1 MENITFKFSKM
12 HEYGPAFFEY
22 LALRKQF
29 FVDNLGW
36 EIPHDDTHEMDQ
48 YDNPS
53 ASYSL
58 VLKDGEVIGG
68 ARLMPTTAK
77 WGTHTYMLRDAVK
90 GKLIDIPP
98 EVLGKDIVDGDLWES
113 TRIVMSESVRTH
125 AERSMCLSL
134 IMDGMIDV
142 TTENGGSRL
151 MGLSTITLMRALRQ
165 LGYDAQRLGEPY
177 VNEGD
182 GRRYAVLGMT
192 AARRTTFVPRAT
204 HRPAQQ
210 PLHAPS
216 KV

>member
-1 MENITFKFSKM
+1 MENITFQFCKL
-12 HEYGPAFFEY
+12 HEHGSAFFDY
-22 LALRKQF
+22 LALRKRF

-36 EIPHDDTHEMDQ
+36 DIPHDDVHEMDQ

-58 VLKDGEVIGG
+58 VLKDGNVIGG

-77 WGTHTYMLRDAVK
+77 WGAHTYMLRDAVQ

-98 EVLGKDIVDGDLWES
+98 EVLGQDIVDGELWES
-113 TRIVMSESVRTH
+113 TRIVMSDDVRTH

-134 IMDGMIDV
+134 IMDGMIDT
-142 TTENGGSRL
+142 TTENGGTRL

-165 LGYDAQRLGEPY
+165 LGYDAERLGEPY
-177 VNEGD
+177 VNQGD

-192 AARRTTFVPRAT
+192 AARRTVFVPRAT
-204 HRPAQQ
+204 HIPAQQ

>member
-1 MENITFKFSKM
+1 MENVTFKFSQL
-12 HEYGPAFFEY
+12 HEFGPAFFQY
-22 LALRKQF
+22 LALRKKF
-29 FVDNLGW
+29 FVDDLGW
-36 EIPHDDTHEMDQ
+36 DIPHDETHEMDQ

-77 WGTHTYMLRDAVK
+77 WGTHTYMLRDAVQ

-113 TRIVMSESVRTH
+113 TRIVMSENVRTH

-134 IMDGMIDV
+134 IMDGMIDI
-142 TTENGGSRL
+142 TTEGGGTRL

-165 LGYDAQRLGEPY
+165 LGYDAERLGEPY
-177 VNEGD
+177 INEGD

-192 AARRTTFVPRAT
+192 AARRTAFVPRAT
-204 HRPAQQ
+204 HRPTQQ